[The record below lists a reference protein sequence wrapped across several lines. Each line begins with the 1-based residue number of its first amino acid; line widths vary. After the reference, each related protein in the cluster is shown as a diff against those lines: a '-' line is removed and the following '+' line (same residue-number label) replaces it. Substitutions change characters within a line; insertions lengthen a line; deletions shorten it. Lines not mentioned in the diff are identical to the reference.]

1 MKLWY
6 TSNVGKNEIKDKL
19 KYISFENLKTD
30 DYVEFALKEAL
41 ELFLDFYE
49 NGD

>member
-1 MKLWY
+1 MQEY
-6 TSNVGKNEIKDKL
+6 ISNKIHFEFKDKL